1 MEYRILGKNDSE
13 DEISAFVTAC
23 NDACEAKFLLAE
35 KKIADVLRTIADS
48 PRLFAQFRGALSGYD
63 RIAEFQKS
71 QTKVGGRSKLAVPQ
85 NQSKLMAYVFCLLME
100 IDSGK
105 RSLRE
110 FLDEYFYHTNP
121 TEEYALFASALLV
134 PFRDVTEYV
143 FYNGVESYAEEETVD
158 STLRETVKSML
169 QEMNSITNESSL
181 VSMKLKQELFMF
193 ARAVESSLTPNRI
206 DLIKPL
212 LTGYKNT
219 VLSCPL
225 RDRLAP
231 YFDKLFRLL
240 TTAEIL

>member
-1 MEYRILGKNDSE
+1 
-13 DEISAFVTAC
+13 
-23 NDACEAKFLLAE
+23 
-35 KKIADVLRTIADS
+35 
-48 PRLFAQFRGALSGYD
+48 
-63 RIAEFQKS
+63 
-71 QTKVGGRSKLAVPQ
+71 
-85 NQSKLMAYVFCLLME
+85 
-100 IDSGK
+100 
-105 RSLRE
+105 
-110 FLDEYFYHTNP
+110 
-121 TEEYALFASALLV
+121 
-134 PFRDVTEYV
+134 
-143 FYNGVESYAEEETVD
+143 
-158 STLRETVKSML
+158 
-169 QEMNSITNESSL
+169 MNSITNESSL